1 MKVLWVCN
9 IMLPIVAKHLNQ
21 KTSNKEGWLTGLSNT
36 ILEKQSK
43 NGIELGVAF
52 PVEKE
57 LDGCSGEVNLGDSK
71 LKYYGFY
78 ENTVHAEIYEEEME
92 TSIRRIIEVFKPD
105 IIHCF
110 GTEYA
115 HTLAVSRVFPQ
126 KERIL
131 VGIQGLISVYANGYM
146 ANIPEKVRKWI
157 TFRDWL
163 KKDTLIQQQEKYT
176 ERGKWEIEVVK
187 SVGNITGRTD
197 FDRFYT
203 SMWNPKANYFHMNET
218 LRHNFYE
225 GKWNENSCEPYS
237 IFLSQGDYPIKG
249 LHYMLLALP
258 QIKEQFP
265 KVKVFVAGNS
275 VVKGNSLQDRV
286 KRSAYGKYLKQIIE
300 QNNLNDQIEFLG
312 NLNAE
317 EMKAQYLKS
326 GLFVCCSSLENSPNS
341 LGEAMLLGMPCVSA
355 DVGGIPNLF
364 IHEQD
369 GILYKGYKTANNKFN
384 NDCNVIKTEEESL
397 KENVNLLAEAVIQI
411 WSNHEKK
418 LEYCK
423 NAREHAKIT
432 HDRDQNYNRLM
443 EIYATINLQ
452 V

>member
-1 MKVLWVCN
+1 
-9 IMLPIVAKHLNQ
+9 MLPIVAKHLN
-21 KTSNKEGWLTGLSNT
+21 KKNSNKEGWLTGLSNT

-57 LDGCSGEVNLGDSK
+57 LDGCSGEVSLGNSK

-78 ENTVHAEIYEEEME
+78 ENTNHPEIYEEEIE
-92 TSIRRIIEVFKPD
+92 TSIRCIIDLFTPD

-131 VGIQGLISVYANGYM
+131 VGIQGLISVCANGYM
-146 ANIPEKVRKWI
+146 ANIPGKVRKWV

-163 KKDTLIQQQEKYT
+163 KKDSLIQQQEKFA

-187 SVGNITGRTD
+187 SVVNITGRTD

-225 GKWNENSCEPYS
+225 GKWNEEGCQPYS
-237 IFLSQGDYPIKG
+237 IFVSQGDYPIKG

-258 QIKEQFP
+258 QIRERFP
-265 KVKVFVAGNS
+265 KVRVLVAGNI
-275 VVKGNSLQDRV
+275 VVRGNSLLERL
-286 KRSAYGKYLKQIIE
+286 KISAYGKYVRKIIE

-312 NLNAE
+312 SLTAE

-326 GLFVCCSSLENSPNS
+326 GLYICCSSLENSPNS
-341 LGEAMLLGMPCVSA
+341 LGEAMLLGMPCVCA
-355 DVGGIPNLF
+355 DVGGIPSLF
-364 IHEQD
+364 VHEKD
-369 GILYKGYKTANNKFN
+369 GILYNGYKTDKNKFN
-384 NDCNVIKTEEESL
+384 NDRDVIKTEEESL
-397 KENVNLLAEAVIQI
+397 KDNVNQLAEAVIQI
-411 WSNHEKK
+411 WSNQENK
-418 LEYCK
+418 LEYCV
-423 NAREHAKIT
+423 NAREHAKRT
-432 HDRDQNYNRLM
+432 HNRDENYKRLM
-443 EIYATINLQ
+443 EIYAAINLQ
-452 V
+452 I

>member
-1 MKVLWVCN
+1 MLHIGEVWRIDMRVLWVCN
-9 IMLPIVAKHLNQ
+9 IMLPIVAKHLN
-21 KTSNKEGWLTGLSNT
+21 KKNSNKEGWLSGLSNT
-36 ILEKQSK
+36 ILENQSE

-57 LDGCSGEVNLGDSK
+57 LNGCSGEVNLGNSEF
-71 LKYYGFY
+71 KYYGFY

-92 TSIRRIIEVFKPD
+92 ASIRHVIETFNPD

-115 HTLAVSRVFPQ
+115 HTLAVCRVFPH
-126 KERIL
+126 KNKIL
-131 VGIQGLISVYANGYM
+131 VGIQGLISVCAEEYM
-146 ANIPEKVRKWI
+146 AHIPEKVQKWI
-157 TFRDWL
+157 TFRDWI
-163 KKDTLIQQQEKYT
+163 KKDTLVKQQEKFA

-203 SMWNPKANYFHMNET
+203 SLWNSKANYYLMNET

-225 GKWNENSCEPYS
+225 GKWNENSCEPYD

-258 QIKEQFP
+258 QIRECFP
-265 KVKVFVAGNS
+265 KVRVLVAGNS
-275 VVKGNSLQDRV
+275 VVKGNSLLDRI
-286 KRSAYGKYLKQIIE
+286 KTSAYGKYLKKIIK
-300 QNNLNDQIEFLG
+300 QYNLNEQIVFLG
-312 NLNAE
+312 SLTAE

-326 GLFVCCSSLENSPNS
+326 GLYVCCSALENSPNS

-355 DVGGIPNLF
+355 DVGGIPSLF
-364 IHEQD
+364 VHEKD
-369 GILYKGYKTANNKFN
+369 GILYKGHNQ
-384 NDCNVIKTEEESL
+384 
-397 KENVNLLAEAVIQI
+397 LAEAVIQM
-411 WSNHEKK
+411 WSNQEKK
-418 LEYCK
+418 LEYCS

-432 HDRDQNYNRLM
+432 HDMNENYKRLL
-443 EIYATINLQ
+443 EIYAAINLQ